1 MPTVVLETRTS
12 PSGKKVPLNS
22 EVNRANMSRAYIAEG
37 ETSMTPVMCGFLFL
51 ALAQD
56 TSSDAHKKTVIVAER
71 LRATYEDNGMHVDYV
86 IAAAMRIKVEQPA
99 IFSEMATVRCPCC
112 NGTCHIV
119 KD

>member
-22 EVNRANMSRAYIAEG
+22 EGNRANMSRAYIAEG
-37 ETSMTPVMCGFLFL
+37 DASMTPVMCGFLFL

-56 TSSDAHKKTVIVAER
+56 KSSDAYKKTVIVAER
-71 LRATYEDNGMHVDYV
+71 LRATYKDDGMQDDHA
-86 IAAAMRIKVEQPA
+86 IAAAMRLNVEQPA
-99 IFSEMATVRCPCC
+99 MFGEMATVRCPCC
-112 NGTCHIV
+112 NGPCHIV